1 MASLADMFGLSGREG
16 ETFLGLPPCTATEV
30 PEGAAA
36 ILGVATATPYPSVG
50 AYCAGAPACLRAATA
65 PYAANS
71 GAMNFDLGGPVFP
84 EGMPGAVDCGDLPVD
99 PETPKTN
106 RARIRGEIE
115 TLLARAAVPVVI
127 GGDDSVP
134 IPVLS
139 AYAGRGPLTVLQ
151 IDAHPDWRD
160 EVGGERFGLSSTM
173 RRASEM
179 DHVARIVQVGL
190 RGMGSAR
197 PGDWQAALDWGARM
211 VSGQDLAERGIGPVL
226 ALIPEGARVFVS
238 LDVDALDPAIMPAV
252 IGRTPGGM
260 SYWQLIGLLQGVAER
275 AEIAGLALVEFMPA
289 RDIDGQGA
297 LVASQVLVNA
307 LGLIARQQGRAGP

>member
-1 MASLADMFGLSGREG
+1 MASLAEMFGLSGREG
-16 ETFLGLPPCTATEV
+16 ETFLGLPFCDDMTTL
-30 PEGAAA
+30 EGGAA
-36 ILGVATATPYPSVG
+36 ILGIATATPYPSVG
-50 AYCAGAPACLRAATA
+50 AYCAEAPACLRAATA
-65 PYAANS
+65 PYAANR

-84 EGMPGAVDCGDLPVD
+84 DGAPGAVDCGDLPID
-99 PETPKTN
+99 PENPAAN
-106 RARIRGEIE
+106 RALIRERVE
-115 TLLARAAVPVVI
+115 TLLARGAVPVVI

-134 IPVLS
+134 IPVLA
-139 AYAGRGPLTVLQ
+139 AYEGQGPLTVLQ

-197 PGDWQAALDWGARM
+197 PGDWQAAQDRGARM
-211 VSGQDLAERGIGPVL
+211 VSGQDLAERGIAPAL
-226 ALIPEGARVFVS
+226 AEIPEGARVFVS

-260 SYWQLIGLLQGVAER
+260 SYWQLVGLLQGVAER
-275 AEIAGLALVEFMPA
+275 AEIAGFALVEFMPA

-297 LVASQVLVNA
+297 LLASQVLVNA
-307 LGLIARQQGRAGP
+307 LGLIARQQARR